1 MHVDF
6 FYFFRYALTT
16 VVAIYAT
23 IVTLQWVYGWY
34 VYLGGEGKYYS
45 MARRYLML
53 HGLRI
58 RIKTFGGD
66 VLVCILLTVV
76 MILLLRAHQLVAR
89 INPGYQ
95 INAGR
100 LAQTR

>member
-6 FYFFRYALTT
+6 FNFFRYVLTT
-16 VVAIYAT
+16 VAT
-23 IVTLQWVYGWY
+23 IYVTVITLQSLYGWY
-34 VYLGGEGKYYS
+34 VYLSGEGKYYS

-58 RIKTFGGD
+58 RIKTFGGE

-76 MILLLRAHQLVAR
+76 MALLLRAHQLVAR
-89 INPGYQ
+89 IDPWYQ
-95 INAGR
+95 VNAGR
-100 LAQTR
+100 ITKTR

>member
-6 FYFFRYALTT
+6 FNFFRYALST
-16 VVAIYAT
+16 VVTIYAT
-23 IVTLQWVYGWY
+23 IITLQFLYGWY
-34 VYLGGEGKYYS
+34 VYLSSEGKYYS
-45 MARRYLML
+45 MMRRYLML

-76 MILLLRAHQLVAR
+76 MVLLLRAHQLVAR
-89 INPGYQ
+89 IDPWYQ
-95 INAGR
+95 ANAR
-100 LAQTR
+100 RITKTR